1 MNGCAKANTS
11 AYALSLTFHDNFRIV
26 WLTDIH
32 WGNKTS
38 GADYSVERDHLDKII
53 TSAKAKSTPDLLVLT
68 GDVFQNATEEE
79 VTSFFT
85 LLDAYD
91 LPWAFTYGNHDLTPF
106 LAKPNFINEQ
116 IVKSKNSVFVDI
128 ENDNITG
135 LANYY
140 INLKEKDKTIY
151 RLYLI
156 DSNSYRVLSDEGS
169 GYDIIHDDQLTHIK
183 NIVDFEGQ
191 VPGLAFFH
199 IPLKEYSSA
208 YLGYIKGNYEGQGKN
223 KEDPCPGY
231 TNNGA
236 YALFSSLG
244 IKGCFCGHDH
254 KNYSDINYE
263 NKMILS
269 YGLKATDLDYYDP
282 EELGYKEIFLP
293 AKTENFSIQD
303 IKSHFVSY

>member
-1 MNGCAKANTS
+1 M
-11 AYALSLTFHDNFRIV
+11 
-26 WLTDIH
+26 
-32 WGNKTS
+32 
-38 GADYSVERDHLDKII
+38 
-53 TSAKAKSTPDLLVLT
+53 
-68 GDVFQNATEEE
+68 
-79 VTSFFT
+79 
-85 LLDAYD
+85 DAYD

-156 DSNSYRVLSDEGS
+156 DSNSYRVPSDEGS

-208 YLGYIKGNYEGQGKN
+208 YLGYIKGNYEGQAHRLHHGV
-223 KEDPCPGY
+223 DRPGALAMPGL
-231 TNNGA
+231 GA
-236 YALFSSLG
+236 AAAIHLH
-244 IKGCFCGHDH
+244 HDAFAVRAV
-254 KNYSDINYE
+254 
-263 NKMILS
+263 
-269 YGLKATDLDYYDP
+269 GAGR
-282 EELGYKEIFLP
+282 ELVGTIGERLLRLQVLAVEQI
-293 AKTENFSIQD
+293 E
-303 IKSHFVSY
+303 